1 MLAGLGQ
8 CHPNILAV
16 QMPEIFKALATLSR
30 TDTAS
35 KTKTDSCATD
45 LNTETLLGLVS
56 QEPEKPQAGLNF
68 WLDIYRC
75 LHALYQISLGSKSN
89 SGN

>member
-1 MLAGLGQ
+1 
-8 CHPNILAV
+8 
-16 QMPEIFKALATLSR
+16 MPEIFQALATLPR
-30 TDTAS
+30 TNTAS

-45 LNTETLLGLVS
+45 LNTETLFGLVS

-75 LHALYQISLGSKSN
+75 LHALYQISLGLRATQAISHQLSA
-89 SGN
+89 SG